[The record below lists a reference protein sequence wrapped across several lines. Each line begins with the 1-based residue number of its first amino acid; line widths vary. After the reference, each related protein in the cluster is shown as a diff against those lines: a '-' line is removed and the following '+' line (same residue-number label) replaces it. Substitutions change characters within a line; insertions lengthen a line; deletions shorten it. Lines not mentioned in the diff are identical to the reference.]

1 MSKADIS
8 SFSPLLDKVSPV
20 QLTCF
25 KIMSS
30 NHSRDSDCQFLICP
44 ANSLEK
50 FRHLSLFHDRDN
62 GRVFPRSGLICQF
75 KLSPE
80 LKVNWRSIARK
91 FSHPFARSK
100 LNSWAFSCNNDTL
113 GQPCRIICQSFEEN
127 FENANLLQYKI
138 RVTWQRKTRWSGYVK
153 VSAPGLHFLDNTEAV
168 IVCENFV
175 LPRLE

>member
-1 MSKADIS
+1 MLSKWLILAVGRKFATNKLSWFGFIDRNVKWPLWRVSKADIS
-8 SFSPLLDKVSPV
+8 SFSPLSDKVSPV

-30 NHSRDSDCQFLICP
+30 NNSRDSDCQFLICP

-50 FRHLSLFHDRDN
+50 FRHISLFHDRDN
-62 GRVFPRSGLICQF
+62 GRVFPQSGLICQF

-100 LNSWAFSCNNDTL
+100 LNSWAFSCNNDTF

-127 FENANLLQYKI
+127 FENANLLQ
-138 RVTWQRKTRWSGYVK
+138 
-153 VSAPGLHFLDNTEAV
+153 
-168 IVCENFV
+168 
-175 LPRLE
+175 